1 MLSRQIVRYIPSLI
15 IPAVIAFAAIYIY
28 TRVLTPDEY
37 GYYALALSG
46 MTAIGAMGY
55 TWLQMS
61 LMRLIPEAARNQKE
75 ASLRIAS
82 YIILLIISIALVIA
96 ALIYAASSDV
106 SNFRIAML
114 LCVPLAI
121 TRAWLN
127 INQVYHKAHMRIG
140 RFNVLECGQALLG
153 LAFGLLLV
161 MHFGY
166 GSQGAVLGMIIG
178 FLCMAL
184 LDVRSL
190 LSLSWKEYDRA
201 TLMHIIRFGLP
212 MIVTSSTAA
221 FLAVS
226 DRFLIEHF
234 RDAAELGVY
243 AAGYTLMDR
252 IITMLYMLIAT
263 PSFPLT
269 VHKLEHEGVEAAR
282 QQTYSNGIATL
293 LIAVP
298 GCVGLIM
305 TAPQL
310 TELLIGPE
318 FRAGALQVMPWIAVS
333 SILGGMSIHYF
344 DHAFYLAKKP
354 HLLLFTQGPAA
365 LVNLLLNFMLI
376 PVYGFMGA
384 AYANFISYVLLITL
398 SALVGRNVFAIK
410 FPFLPALQIAA
421 ASAVMGA
428 TLYFITFPL
437 SFLGLGMMVALG
449 GFVYGTMLLLLNVA
463 GARGRVK
470 GLVGKRIGNPNG
482 N

>member
-1 MLSRQIVRYIPSLI
+1 MLSRQIVRYFPSLVV
-15 IPAVIAFAAIYIY
+15 PAIIAFAAIYIY
-28 TRVLTPDEY
+28 TRVLTPEEY

-61 LMRLIPEAARNQKE
+61 LMRLIPEAARSGKE
-75 ASLRIAS
+75 SALSIAS
-82 YIILLIISIALVIA
+82 YIILLFISMALVIA
-96 ALIYAASSDV
+96 ALIYAMSSDV

-178 FLCMAL
+178 LLLMAL

-190 LSLSWKEYDRA
+190 LALSWKDYDRA
-201 TLMHIIRFGLP
+201 TLMHIVRFGLP
-212 MIVTSSTAA
+212 MVLTSATAA

-252 IITMLYMLIAT
+252 IITMLFMLIAT

-282 QQTYSNGIATL
+282 QQTYYNGVAAL
-293 LIAVP
+293 FIAVP

-310 TELLIGPE
+310 TELLIGAQ

-333 SILGGMSIHYF
+333 AILGGMSIHYF

-354 HLLLFTQGPAA
+354 HMLLFTQGPAA
-365 LVNLLLNFMLI
+365 LVNLLLNFILI
-376 PVYGFMGA
+376 PKYGFMGA
-384 AYANFISYVLLITL
+384 AYANLASYILLITL
-398 SALVGRNVFAIK
+398 SATVGRKVFAIK
-410 FPFLPALQIAA
+410 FPFKPAVQIAV

-428 TLYFITFPL
+428 VLYAIPFPL

-449 GFVYGTMLLLLNVA
+449 GAVYGVMLLVLNVA
-463 GARGRVK
+463 GARGRVVK
-470 GLVGKRIGNPNG
+470 LLGKYR
-482 N
+482 